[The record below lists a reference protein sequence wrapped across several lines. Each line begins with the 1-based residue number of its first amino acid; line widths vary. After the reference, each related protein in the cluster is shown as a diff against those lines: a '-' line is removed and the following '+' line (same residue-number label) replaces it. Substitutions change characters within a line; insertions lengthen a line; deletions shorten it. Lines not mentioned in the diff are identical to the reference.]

1 MSSGTIVRRILYVL
15 LMVVGSVTARANDSL
30 AIPRNLDRQ
39 VDSLLALMTVEEKV
53 GQLVQYS
60 VKGGG
65 TGEKFRL
72 TEEHV
77 GRIRAGRV
85 GSLLNVVGAERNR
98 LIQEIAVKETR
109 LGIPLLFGLDVV
121 HGFRTIFPIP
131 LGEASTWEP
140 ELIRKAARVAAVEAS
155 AAGIHWTFAPMVDVA
170 RDPRWGRIAEGSG
183 EDPFLGSQMA
193 AARVTGFQ
201 GDDLTRTDAILA
213 CAKHFAAYGAA
224 EGGRD
229 YNTVDI
235 SERTL
240 REVYLPPFDAA
251 VKAGVGT
258 IMCSF
263 NEISGIPS
271 SSNHF
276 LLTDILRTEWKFDG
290 FVVSDWCSIAEM
302 QAHGLAGSPAEAAVE
317 AITAGVDMDMESGLY
332 DSRLADLVRAGKIPA
347 AVLDEAVRRVLRVK
361 FRLGLFDN
369 PYRNFETAREKKVML
384 APEHRFLAREV
395 AGQSIVLLKNE
406 GGLLPLKKDLSK
418 IAVIGPL
425 ADSRNDPLGCWDA
438 KGDSN
443 DVVTV
448 LHGIRQAAGRG
459 ANVLYARG
467 CGVTGA
473 DRGGFGT
480 AMKAARGA
488 DVAILVIGES
498 SGMSGEAGSRASLS
512 IPGVQEELVQAILTT
527 RTPVVVVLMN
537 GRPLAIPRLSAAV
550 PAILEAWFPGIEAG
564 NAVADLLFGDYSPSG
579 KLPVTFPRD
588 IGQIP
593 LYYNHKNTGRP
604 AVDTSRFTSKY
615 IDLESTPLYPFG
627 FGLSYTRF
635 EYSELTLSA
644 PSIEPDRS
652 LDVSVTV
659 TNVGTRSGEEVVQV
673 YIRDEVASVTRPV
686 KELRAF
692 RKISLAPGQQ
702 QRVDFTLGPEALAC
716 YNRGMQRV
724 VEPGEFKVFV
734 GGNSRDVLESS
745 FRVLAH

>member
-1 MSSGTIVRRILYVL
+1 MSSGTIVRRIFYVL
-15 LMVVGSVTARANDSL
+15 LMVVGSVTARANDGL
-30 AIPRNLDRQ
+30 TIPRNLDRR

-155 AAGIHWTFAPMVDVA
+155 AAGIHWTFAPMVDIA

-251 VKAGVGT
+251 VKAGVGS

-263 NEISGIPS
+263 NEIAGIPS

-302 QAHGLAGSPAEAAVE
+302 QAHGIAGSPAEAAAE

-332 DSRLADLVRAGKIPA
+332 DSRLGDLIGAGKIPV

-369 PYRNFETAREKKVML
+369 PYRSFETAREKKVML

-395 AGQSIVLLKNE
+395 AGQSMVLLKNE

-448 LHGIRQAAGRG
+448 LRGIRQAAGRG
-459 ANVLYARG
+459 ADVLYARG

-473 DRGGFGT
+473 DRSGFGK
-480 AMKAARGA
+480 AMKAARGV

-498 SGMSGEAGSRASLS
+498 SEMSGEAGSRASLS

-527 RTPVVVVLMN
+527 GTPVVVVLMN

-652 LDVSVTV
+652 LGVSVTV

-673 YIRDEVASVTRPV
+673 YIRDEVASVTRPI

-702 QRVDFTLGPEALAC
+702 QRVDFPLGPEALAS
-716 YNRGMQRV
+716 YNRDMQRV

>member
-1 MSSGTIVRRILYVL
+1 MRRILYML
-15 LMVVGSVTARANDSL
+15 LIVVGPLTARADAGL
-30 AIPRNLDRQ
+30 RIPRDIDNR
-39 VDSLLALMTVEEKV
+39 VDSLLVLMTVEEKV
-53 GQLVQYS
+53 GQIVQYS
-60 VKGGG
+60 VRGGG
-65 TGEKFRL
+65 MRENFRL
-72 TEEHV
+72 TGKQV
-77 GRIRAGRV
+77 DGIRAGRV
-85 GSLLNVVGAERNR
+85 GSLINIVGAERNR
-98 LIQEIAVKETR
+98 GLQEIAVKETR
-109 LGIPLLFGLDVV
+109 LGIPLLFGLDVI

-140 ELIRKAARVAAVEAS
+140 ELIRKAARVAAAEAS
-155 AAGIHWTFAPMVDVA
+155 AGGIHWTFAPMVDIA

-193 AARVTGFQ
+193 VARVKGFQ
-201 GDDLTRTDAILA
+201 GGDLTQTDAILA
-213 CAKHFAAYGAA
+213 CAKHYAAYGAA

-263 NEISGIPS
+263 NEIAGIPS
-271 SSNHF
+271 SSNHI

-290 FVVSDWCSIAEM
+290 FVVSDWCSIEEM
-302 QAHGLAGSPAEAAVE
+302 QAHGIAGSPADAAVE

-332 DSRLADLVRAGKIPA
+332 DSHVADLVKAGKIPT
-347 AVLDEAVRRVLRVK
+347 AVLDEAVRRVLRAK

-369 PYRNFETAREKKVML
+369 PYRSLDETQEKKVIL
-384 APEHRFLAREV
+384 APEHRLLAREV
-395 AGQSIVLLKNE
+395 ARRSMVLLKNE
-406 GGLLPLKKDLSK
+406 GGLLPLKKDLK
-418 IAVIGPL
+418 NIAVIGPL
-425 ADSRNDPLGCWDA
+425 ADSRKDPLGCWNA
-438 KGDSN
+438 QGDPN

-448 LHGIRQAAGRG
+448 LHGIRQATGTQT
-459 ANVLYARG
+459 NILYARG
-467 CGVTGA
+467 CGVTA
-473 DRGGFGT
+473 EDRGGFGD

-498 SGMSGEAGSRASLS
+498 SDMSGEAGSRASLS

-527 RTPVVVVLMN
+527 GTPVVVVLMN
-537 GRPLAIPRLSAAV
+537 GRPLAIPRLGAAV
-550 PAILEAWFPGIEAG
+550 PTILEAWFPGIEAG
-564 NAVADLLFGDYSPSG
+564 NAIADLLFGDYAPSG

-588 IGQIP
+588 IGQVP

-615 IDLESTPLYPFG
+615 IDLDSSPLYPFG

-635 EYSELTLSA
+635 QYSGLTLSA

-652 LDVSVTV
+652 LGVSVTV
-659 TNVGTRSGEEVVQV
+659 TNVGTRRGEEVVQV
-673 YIRDEVASVTRPV
+673 YIQDEVASVTRPI

-692 RKISLAPGQQ
+692 RKISLAPGEQ
-702 QRVDFTLGPEALAC
+702 QRVNFTLEPDALAFL
-716 YNRGMQRV
+716 NRDMRRV
-724 VEPGEFKVFV
+724 IEPGEFRVFV
-734 GGNSRDVLESS
+734 GGNSRDVVESS